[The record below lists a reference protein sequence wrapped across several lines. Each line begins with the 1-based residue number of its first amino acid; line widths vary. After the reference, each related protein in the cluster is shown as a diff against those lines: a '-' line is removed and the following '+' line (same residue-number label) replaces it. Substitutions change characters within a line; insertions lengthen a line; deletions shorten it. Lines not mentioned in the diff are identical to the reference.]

1 MTIPQRLT
9 MVTIG
14 ARSVPKLREF
24 YRAIGWSENEGSD
37 GTLTSFTIGTLRL
50 ALYPVELLGA
60 EAAPNAPVVAA
71 GTWNGMTLTLN
82 VARTP
87 PTSHGRTRNGTRRHS
102 IGATHSRPQK
112 ARVQASRARPADI
125 SIQFD

>member
-37 GTLTSFTIGTLRL
+37 ETFTSFTIGTLRL

-60 EAAPNAPVVAA
+60 EAAPNEPVVAA

-82 VARTP
+82 VAPYASIDTP
-87 PTSHGRTRNGTRRHS
+87 PLILSRERKPRSRRVAMS
-102 IGATHSRPQK
+102 F
-112 ARVQASRARPADI
+112 RVTAGLI
-125 SIQFD
+125 SWSP

>member
-14 ARSVPKLREF
+14 ARSVSKLREF
-24 YRAIGWSENEGSD
+24 YRAIGWSENEGSHE
-37 GTLTSFTIGTLRL
+37 TFTSFTIGTLRL

-60 EAAPNAPVVAA
+60 EAAPNEPVVAA

-82 VARTP
+82 VAPR
-87 PTSHGRTRNGTRRHS
+87 
-102 IGATHSRPQK
+102 
-112 ARVQASRARPADI
+112 
-125 SIQFD
+125 